1 MSLSWLVAIMVF
13 SVLITVL
20 HVIALS
26 LLLKVNVVNLSGSQK
41 YLLISL
47 CLTELRFG
55 IVFIFDFIG
64 WKVGFPYKFQEQ
76 LFIFE
81 LTPLYFMY
89 LSIMILL
96 TLDRFLE
103 FRFNIKYFLIWSPK
117 KTLIS
122 LSLSLCFSV
131 TIFICLLPFNIDV
144 EKYQKYW
151 LTCIYGPTACIYFL
165 LASLTYY
172 HILKKIKQNRKK
184 SRKLKEHINKDQIS
198 QNRKQIQVYL
208 PCFIILTFILFNIF
222 PMLLLVLYH
231 FVFPGVEWLHNL
243 LMVLLELGWIA
254 DPLIYILV

>member
-1 MSLSWLVAIMVF
+1 MLDRAWVWHSIYFPFYWMESWFPLQISRTTIHLRINTLV
-13 SVLITVL
+13 
-20 HVIALS
+20 
-26 LLLKVNVVNLSGSQK
+26 
-41 YLLISL
+41 
-47 CLTELRFG
+47 
-55 IVFIFDFIG
+55 
-64 WKVGFPYKFQEQ
+64 
-76 LFIFE
+76 
-81 LTPLYFMY
+81 FMY

-172 HILKKIKQNRKK
+172 HILKKLKQNRKK
-184 SRKLKEHINKDQIS
+184 SRKLKEHIDKYQIS
-198 QNRKQIQVYL
+198 RNRKQIQVYL

-222 PMLLLVLYH
+222 PKLLLVMHH
-231 FVFPGVEWLHNL
+231 FVFPGKEWLHNL
-243 LMVLLELGWIA
+243 LMVLFELGWIA